1 MAGIAFYLQLLSF
14 TLAIEVNLLACVN
27 SNTLNEF
34 ILGKK
39 KKISVPF
46 IDHSYLRQFYNSE
59 KMVYVEPIPQ
69 CLLET
74 E

>member
-14 TLAIEVNLLACVN
+14 TLAIKVNLLACVN

-39 KKISVPF
+39 KK
-46 IDHSYLRQFYNSE
+46 N
-59 KMVYVEPIPQ
+59 Q
-69 CLLET
+69 CAIYRSFLPKAVL
-74 E
+74 